1 MKLLTINFSSLRY
14 RIAMMLVIFTSI
26 MAGYILWET
35 LSFNA
40 KQVSI
45 QLNDTDKV
53 TVDLLSDLASISIF
67 SMEYDSIQSHVSR
80 ISDDPRV
87 RAIYIV
93 NEKQIILAS
102 NKIDMIGEV
111 LPNLASSDTEYW
123 IKRELND
130 LGDLGAVYVQFSNDK
145 QQAITEQTKALALK
159 IGVIGMAIMALVGIM
174 LGHFLT
180 IRLSSLTNA
189 VREYNFVTEDLTID
203 KELLQSKDEVGE
215 LARTFEV
222 MHLHIID
229 YIDKIKAE
237 TEERIN
243 AQSANQIKSDFMANM
258 SHELR
263 TPLNAIIGYSELL
276 MEACA
281 DDGKHY
287 SEDLSKILKSGK
299 HLLNLIDN
307 ILDLSKIE
315 AGRIELDYDFVDFKE
330 ILKEV
335 SRSIYPQLLKNK
347 NKLEMHVDSKISAGY
362 FDETKLKQVLLNL
375 LSNACKFTES
385 GVIEINAFP
394 VNKGNTN
401 YYVVEVC
408 DNGIGMTNKQC
419 ENIFEPYTQADS
431 STTKRF
437 GGTGL
442 GLTISK
448 QYCEMMGGLIEVSSK
463 LGEGAK
469 FTIWLPLLDSISEKI
484 SQKNAV

>member
-276 MEACA
+276 MESSV
-281 DDGKHY
+281 DDGNNY
-287 SEDLSKILKSGK
+287 TDDLSKILKSGK

-315 AGRIELDYDFVDFKE
+315 AGRIELDYTLVDFADV
-330 ILKEV
+330 LKEV
-335 SRSIYPQLLKNK
+335 SRSIYP
-347 NKLEMHVDSKISAGY
+347 S
-362 FDETKLKQVLLNL
+362 
-375 LSNACKFTES
+375 
-385 GVIEINAFP
+385 
-394 VNKGNTN
+394 
-401 YYVVEVC
+401 
-408 DNGIGMTNKQC
+408 
-419 ENIFEPYTQADS
+419 
-431 STTKRF
+431 
-437 GGTGL
+437 
-442 GLTISK
+442 
-448 QYCEMMGGLIEVSSK
+448 
-463 LGEGAK
+463 
-469 FTIWLPLLDSISEKI
+469 PL
-484 SQKNAV
+484 